1 MSGTE
6 NEDERTSLLPNDQP
20 NTLYRTLSRISEPA
34 EPALPPDDTDTN
46 ATANKNSPASSSA
59 NVWATLSVLLVG
71 VFISQT
77 DASLVMA
84 VYAKVASEFNDLDS
98 GSWLMSAYI
107 LAQCVAQPLYGKLS
121 DLFGRKA
128 LLQLSYILFAVG
140 TAGAGLSMSMGA
152 VIVSRAVQGAGS
164 AGMLAMVS
172 IIITDLVPMNE
183 VAVFRSYVNILATSG
198 RSCGGVIGG
207 LLSSALGWRWA
218 FLIQVPFILIAIILV
233 QLKLRMA
240 DKGVEGSE
248 RTWDKL
254 KRIDFIGA
262 FFLCSTIL
270 AVCLIL
276 DLGGRKVGWTSQSIL
291 VFGGIAVLSA
301 IGFVISALCA
311 AEPILPLRLLTHYA
325 VFTNSLMV
333 FLQSSTQAALTL
345 LIPVFFQVVKKAS
358 VAEAG
363 AYLIPAF
370 TGNLLGGLTSG
381 YWIKRTGLFKV
392 PTVVA
397 PMLTIACMLLCLFT
411 WHENISSWRAIV
423 SLPGGFATAMVSS
436 STFVGAAAGVEH
448 EDVAVA
454 ASTMYLLMNL
464 GAVAGISVGSAVFED
479 TLRAGLVKAV
489 EGRDDGKKIL
499 DGALSSIAYVQE
511 AGREI
516 RRIVVPAYVES
527 FHHVNYLGLACSLV
541 TLTVAVFSKGQRLP
555 KS

>member
-1 MSGTE
+1 MSGTR

-46 ATANKNSPASSSA
+46 ATADKKTPASSSA

-128 LLQLSYILFAVG
+128 LLQLS
-140 TAGAGLSMSMGA
+140 
-152 VIVSRAVQGAGS
+152 
-164 AGMLAMVS
+164 
-172 IIITDLVPMNE
+172 
-183 VAVFRSYVNILATSG
+183 
-198 RSCGGVIGG
+198 
-207 LLSSALGWRWA
+207 A
-218 FLIQVPFILIAIILV
+218 FLIQVPFILLAIILV
-233 QLKLRMA
+233 QLRLQMA
-240 DKGVEGSE
+240 EKGVESTE

-262 FFLCSTIL
+262 FFLCSTLL

-291 VFGGIAVLSA
+291 AFGGMAVLSA
-301 IGFVISALCA
+301 IGFVISALYA

-397 PMLTIACMLLCLFT
+397 PMLTMACMVLCLFT
-411 WHENISSWRAIV
+411 WHENISSWRA
-423 SLPGGFATAMVSS
+423 S
-436 STFVGAAAGVEH
+436 
-448 EDVAVA
+448 
-454 ASTMYLLMNL
+454 
-464 GAVAGISVGSAVFED
+464 
-479 TLRAGLVKAV
+479 
-489 EGRDDGKKIL
+489 IL
-499 DGALSSIAYVQE
+499 AGALSSITYVQE

-516 RRIVVPAYVES
+516 RRIVVPAYVDS

-541 TLTVAVFSKGQRLP
+541 TLTIAVFSKGQRLP

>member
-1 MSGTE
+1 MAEIE
-6 NEDERTSLLPNDQP
+6 NEDERTPLLPNDQP
-20 NTLYRTLSRISEPA
+20 NSLYRTLSRISEPA
-34 EPALPPDDTDTN
+34 EPALPPDDTDTHITTIKEN
-46 ATANKNSPASSSA
+46 TGSNSA
-59 NVWATLSVLLVG
+59 NVWTTLSVLLVG

-128 LLQLSYILFAVG
+128 LLQVSYLLFAVG
-140 TAGAGLSMSMGA
+140 TAGAGLSPSMGA

-218 FLIQVPFILIAIILV
+218 FLIQVPFILLAIVLV
-233 QLKLRMA
+233 QLRLHMA
-240 DKGVEGSE
+240 ERDIESTE
-248 RTWDKL
+248 RTLDKL

-262 FFLCSTIL
+262 FFLCTLYAS
-270 AVCLIL
+270 
-276 DLGGRKVGWTSQSIL
+276 
-291 VFGGIAVLSA
+291 
-301 IGFVISALCA
+301 
-311 AEPILPLRLLTHYA
+311 EPILPLRLLTHYA
-325 VFTNSLMV
+325 FFTNSLMV

-397 PMLTIACMLLCLFT
+397 PMLTMACMVLCFFT
-411 WHENISSWRAIV
+411 WHEGISSWRAIF

-448 EDVAVA
+448 DDVAVA

-479 TLRAGLVKAV
+479 TLRSGLTKAV
-489 EGRDDGKKIL
+489 QGRDDGQKIL
-499 DGALSSIAYVQE
+499 EGALSSIAYVQG
-511 AGREI
+511 AGVEI
-516 RRIVVPAYVES
+516 RRIIVPAYVES

-541 TLTVAVFSKGQRLP
+541 TLTVAVFSKGQRL
-555 KS
+555 SNS

>member
-1 MSGTE
+1 MPETE
-6 NEDERTSLLPNDQP
+6 IEDERTSLLVPSDQS

-34 EPALPPDDTDTN
+34 EPVLPPDDTDTN
-46 ATANKNSPASSSA
+46 AIANEETPAPSSDN
-59 NVWATLSVLLVG
+59 NVWTTLSVLLLG

-128 LLQLSYILFAVG
+128 LLQLSYVLFAVG
-140 TAGAGLSMSMGA
+140 TAGAGLSLSMGA
-152 VIVSRAVQGAGS
+152 VIVSRAVQGSGS

-183 VAVFRSYVNILATSG
+183 VAVFRSYV
-198 RSCGGVIGG
+198 
-207 LLSSALGWRWA
+207 
-218 FLIQVPFILIAIILV
+218 PFILLAIILV
-233 QLKLRMA
+233 QFRLHMA
-240 DKGVEGSE
+240 EKSVESTE

-270 AVCLIL
+270 AVCLVL
-276 DLGGRKVGWTSQSIL
+276 DLGGKKVGWTSQSIL
-291 VFGGIAVLSA
+291 VFGGIATLSA
-301 IGFVISALCA
+301 IGFVISARYA

-397 PMLTIACMLLCLFT
+397 PILSMACMALCLST

-464 GAVAGISVGSAVFED
+464 GGVAGISVGSAVFED
-479 TLRAGLVKAV
+479 TLRASLFKAV
-489 EGRDDGKKIL
+489 QGRADGQKSEPNATL
-499 DGALSSIAYVQE
+499 HSSTAEVSVVALHLNIASTQSSKTQA
-511 AGREI
+511 R
-516 RRIVVPAYVES
+516 
-527 FHHVNYLGLACSLV
+527 LLV
-541 TLTVAVFSKGQRLP
+541 TFGNRLSGVKMQAFIMHNIP
-555 KS
+555 TMDLLWCASAIR

>member
-46 ATANKNSPASSSA
+46 ATANKKTPASSSA

-183 VAVFRSYVNILATSG
+183 IAVFRSYVSILATSG

-218 FLIQVPFILIAIILV
+218 FLIQVPFILLAIILV
-233 QLKLRMA
+233 QLRLHMA
-240 DKGVEGSE
+240 EKGIESTE

-262 FFLCSTIL
+262 FFCSTIL

-291 VFGGIAVLSA
+291 VFGGIAILSA
-301 IGFVISALCA
+301 IGFVISALYA

-397 PMLTIACMLLCLFT
+397 PMLTM
-411 WHENISSWRAIV
+411 
-423 SLPGGFATAMVSS
+423 
-436 STFVGAAAGVEH
+436 
-448 EDVAVA
+448 
-454 ASTMYLLMNL
+454 
-464 GAVAGISVGSAVFED
+464 
-479 TLRAGLVKAV
+479 
-489 EGRDDGKKIL
+489 IL
-499 DGALSSIAYVQE
+499 EGALSSITYVQE

>member
-46 ATANKNSPASSSA
+46 ATANKKTPASSSA

-128 LLQLSYILFAVG
+128 LLQLS
-140 TAGAGLSMSMGA
+140 
-152 VIVSRAVQGAGS
+152 
-164 AGMLAMVS
+164 
-172 IIITDLVPMNE
+172 
-183 VAVFRSYVNILATSG
+183 
-198 RSCGGVIGG
+198 
-207 LLSSALGWRWA
+207 A
-218 FLIQVPFILIAIILV
+218 FLIQVPFILLAIILV
-233 QLKLRMA
+233 QLRLHMA
-240 DKGVEGSE
+240 EKGIESTE

-262 FFLCSTIL
+262 FFCSTIL

-291 VFGGIAVLSA
+291 VFGGIAILSA
-301 IGFVISALCA
+301 IGFVISALYA

-397 PMLTIACMLLCLFT
+397 PMLTM
-411 WHENISSWRAIV
+411 
-423 SLPGGFATAMVSS
+423 
-436 STFVGAAAGVEH
+436 
-448 EDVAVA
+448 
-454 ASTMYLLMNL
+454 
-464 GAVAGISVGSAVFED
+464 
-479 TLRAGLVKAV
+479 
-489 EGRDDGKKIL
+489 IL
-499 DGALSSIAYVQE
+499 EGALSSITYVQE

>member
-6 NEDERTSLLPNDQP
+6 NEDERTSILPNDQP

-121 DLFGRKA
+121 DLFGRKV

-240 DKGVEGSE
+240 EKGVESSE

-301 IGFVISALCA
+301 IGFVISALA
-311 AEPILPLRLLTHYA
+311 HPPSSASYTLA

-370 TGNLLGGLTSG
+370 TGNLLGGLMSG

-479 TLRAGLVKAV
+479 TLRAGLGKAV

-516 RRIVVPAYVES
+516 RRIVVPEYVES